1 MRGWGARAL
10 PGPFF
15 ARRRTNHVGREDPTG
30 EPREG
35 RGDEGSPREAQP
47 SKWNEAKADWNSS
60 GRVAFPEDPEA
71 ADKLGNELD
80 TLAKHHNLKA
90 AGELEVLPEEK
101 RKRAV
106 RAFTRSTSPASPALR
121 GEPHRLLEAAEA
133 LKCSEPG
140 CYYPLTPKKVAA
152 RNHEPIKFPAEGG
165 GEVIAGECSWDPRHA
180 DGLQFIPVIVPSKDE

>member
-1 MRGWGARAL
+1 MSDAKTPQANPAKDAETKALTAGGAT
-10 PGPFF
+10 F
-15 ARRRTNHVGREDPTG
+15 E
-30 EPREG
+30 
-35 RGDEGSPREAQP
+35 
-47 SKWNEAKADWNSS
+47 KWNEAKADWNSS

-101 RKRAV
+101 RKRGGPRLHAKHLPGKPGPYE
-106 RAFTRSTSPASPALR
+106 ANLIASWKQQKLT
-121 GEPHRLLEAAEA
+121 
-133 LKCSEPG
+133 KCSEPG